1 MKLLLKKPN
10 AHPKSVRHETAPAVG
25 DAPACWLIRAKRLR
39 TEFVPLSRTQLWRL
53 VRAGEF
59 PKPVRL
65 SKNAVAWRRDEVE
78 AWVRQ
83 RERA

>member
-1 MKLLLKKPN
+1 MKLFLKKPN
-10 AHPKSVRHETAPAVG
+10 AHTKCVRHETPPAPG
-25 DAPACWLIRAKRLR
+25 DSPPCGLIRAKQLR
-39 TEFVPLSRTQLWRL
+39 TELVPLSRTQVWRL